1 MSTHIE
7 MDDQYSQVTTY
18 NGMLDEKHSFIVEVS
33 YRTSRSLGYSIDSI
47 EFISPEEDESKEYW
61 RTSEDKIKDFIVKW
75 LFEKPKNQGEMEDE

>member
-7 MDDQYSQVTTY
+7 MNDQYSQVTTY
-18 NGMLDEKHSFIVEVS
+18 NGMLDEKHTFIVEVS

-61 RTSEDKIKDFIVKW
+61 HKSKEKIKDFIMKW
-75 LFEKPKNQGEMEDE
+75 LFDKPKNKKEN